1 MTTAITEAQPV
12 RHDYARIRRWLRI
25 WLWTVATLVMAM
37 VVVGGI
43 TRLTESGLSI
53 TEWQLVQGIVPPL
66 SEAAWQEEFNR
77 YKQIPEYQNL
87 PGGMTLEQ
95 FKAIYWPEYIH
106 RLLGRVIGLL
116 VIVPLAFLWFTGRLE
131 RQLQPRLLLLAG
143 LVVFQGVV
151 GWWMVQSGLAAD
163 DVNPLWLAFHLT
175 LGLATL
181 GYVTVLARSLSE
193 SRLPSAR
200 QGLRVMAAIIMVV
213 AFLQVFYGGLM
224 AGLNAGLTFNT
235 WPMMDGQFIP
245 ARLIFEGFQVGNL
258 LSDVATV
265 QFVHRML
272 AYVLLLLVLVHLVQ
286 AWRTEF
292 AAAAFAVL
300 WLVGAQAILG
310 ILTLL
315 LLVPVPIALLHQFG
329 SVLVVFSS
337 VLHWRAMSP
346 PLPLPAV
353 SGG

>member
-1 MTTAITEAQPV
+1 
-12 RHDYARIRRWLRI
+12 
-25 WLWTVATLVMAM
+25 
-37 VVVGGI
+37 
-43 TRLTESGLSI
+43 
-53 TEWQLVQGIVPPL
+53 
-66 SEAAWQEEFNR
+66 
-77 YKQIPEYQNL
+77 
-87 PGGMTLEQ
+87 
-95 FKAIYWPEYIH
+95 
-106 RLLGRVIGLL
+106 
-116 VIVPLAFLWFTGRLE
+116 
-131 RQLQPRLLLLAG
+131 
-143 LVVFQGVV
+143 
-151 GWWMVQSGLAAD
+151 
-163 DVNPLWLAFHLT
+163 
-175 LGLATL
+175 
-181 GYVTVLARSLSE
+181 
-193 SRLPSAR
+193 
-200 QGLRVMAAIIMVV
+200 MAAIIMVV

-245 ARLIFEGFQVGNL
+245 ARLIFEGFQAGNL

-300 WLVGAQAILG
+300 WLVAAQAVLG

-315 LLVPVPIALLHQFG
+315 LLVPAPIALLHQFG

-346 PLPLPAV
+346 PLPLPAA